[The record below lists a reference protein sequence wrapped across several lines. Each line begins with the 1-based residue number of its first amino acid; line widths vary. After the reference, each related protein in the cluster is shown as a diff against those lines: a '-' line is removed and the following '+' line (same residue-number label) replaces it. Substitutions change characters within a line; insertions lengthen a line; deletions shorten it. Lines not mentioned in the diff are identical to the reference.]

1 MKLIRGL
8 GALSVLLAVLVGAPL
23 ALLAGGRY
31 PSGWSGLMRP
41 DDGSLWLVVL
51 TAVGWLAWTAFTV
64 ATLVEAVQLVSGA
77 RFRLP
82 LLGGLQQLSAG
93 LLLAVLS
100 LAPASTS
107 ASPAPA
113 AVVAAVP
120 QAEPDAD
127 RVYAEPVREPTT
139 ASAAEAGGYVVES
152 GDDLW
157 SLSESLLGDGS
168 RWREVVAANPDT
180 LADPTV
186 RLTAGTRLV
195 LPASALAPKQ
205 VVVERGDTLSG
216 LALEHL
222 GTAKR
227 WPAIAAANA
236 DLIEDPDH
244 IEIGWRLDLPA
255 AHASRSSDA
264 KPERDAA
271 PAHEPDDEPSAD
283 RGTGEGPN
291 ARSGP
296 EPPSTTPP
304 ELDQGPVAATAQAE
318 APAEVSDD
326 QDLPAIGVIGSLAA
340 AALIG
345 TLEAR
350 RYVRLRSRPVGR
362 RLISPTEP
370 ETRLRTAIGRRQR
383 PDGTKLL
390 DAALRTIG
398 EHCFTNTRQLP
409 ALERATLGET
419 TVSFQWVHP
428 AGAPPSGF
436 EGDDRSW
443 RVEFSAATLRA
454 PDWPCPYPAL
464 VSLGETASGDT
475 LLLDAER
482 SRVLGVAAATDELRR
497 AALAAMALELACA
510 PWSREL
516 RLIAAGDEAAMLAL
530 AGGDRVEVAPS
541 INEAIARLRCA
552 VADRRRALA
561 GEPLARLRVDPDR
574 ADAVA
579 PLVLVLNTRVDAA
592 LAEELDELLAGP
604 ATGAAVLLGS
614 DSGAPALW
622 QVSGEEYAPSGQLT
636 GSPGRLL
643 AHSIPAATRAGV
655 ASLLRAADDP
665 ADTPAPW
672 WGDPTDNVRP
682 LPQRANR
689 GEEAMDIVRLLP
701 VADAPRALLIGP
713 VDLLGAAGPAPVRSR
728 QQLVEACAWLLENPG
743 RSATEMSL
751 GLGVAEGTRR
761 SNLSRL
767 RAWLGSDPAGK
778 PYLPDAYSGRIRL
791 HPAVT
796 SDWESVQALLRP
808 GIDRVSD
815 ATLVAALELVR
826 GAPLADVAPGLWHWA
841 EELRTDLSSALRDV
855 GLVLADR
862 ALANGDVDLARWA
875 ASRAL
880 VVAPED
886 EQLLCARI
894 RTEHRAGNRAEV
906 ERLVNQV
913 SRQARALEV
922 DLLPE
927 TVTLCQQVIEGRL
940 RARRA

>member
-8 GALSVLLAVLVGAPL
+8 GALSVLLVVLVGAPL
-23 ALLAGGRY
+23 ALLTGGRY
-31 PSGWSGLMRP
+31 PSGWSGLLRP
-41 DDGSLWLVVL
+41 DDGSMWLVVL
-51 TAVGWLAWTAFTV
+51 TAVGWLAWAAFTA
-64 ATLVEAVQLVSGA
+64 ATLVEAVQLVSGV

-82 LLGGLQQLSAG
+82 LLGGLQQVSAG

-100 LAPASTS
+100 LAPASTAVSPS
-107 ASPAPA
+107 AAV
-113 AVVAAVP
+113 VVAAVP
-120 QAEPDAD
+120 QTGPDAD
-127 RVYAEPVREPTT
+127 SLDADPVGDLLP
-139 ASAAEAGGYVVES
+139 APAAEADWYVVAS

-168 RWREVVAANPDT
+168 RWRELVAANPET
-180 LADPTV
+180 LAEPTA

-195 LPASALAPKQ
+195 LPASALAPRQ

-255 AHASRSSDA
+255 AHGSRSSDA
-264 KPERDAA
+264 RPERDPA
-271 PAHEPDDEPSAD
+271 PAPDPPSV
-283 RGTGEGPN
+283 TVSE
-291 ARSGP
+291 S
-296 EPPSTTPP
+296 EPPSVAVP
-304 ELDQGPVAATAQAE
+304 EPDEGRVVSTSRAE
-318 APAEVSDD
+318 EPEEPSDG
-326 QDLPAIGVIGSLAA
+326 QNLPTIGVIGSLAA

-350 RYVRLRSRPVGR
+350 RFLRLRSRPVGR
-362 RLISPTEP
+362 RLIAPTEP
-370 ETRLRTAIGRRQR
+370 EARLRTAIGSRQR
-383 PDGTKLL
+383 PDATNLL
-390 DAALRTIG
+390 DAALRAIG
-398 EHCFTNTRQLP
+398 EHCFTTTGQLP
-409 ALERATLGET
+409 ELERATLGPT
-419 TVSFQWVHP
+419 TLSFRWVDP
-428 AGAPPSGF
+428 AGPPPSGF

-443 RVEFSAATLRA
+443 RIELSAPALGQV
-454 PDWPCPYPAL
+454 DWPCPYPAL
-464 VSLGETASGDT
+464 VSLGVTATGDT
-475 LLLDAER
+475 VLVDAER

-497 AALAAMALELACA
+497 SALAAMALELTCA
-510 PWSREL
+510 PWSQEI
-516 RLIAAGDEAAMLAL
+516 RLLAAGDEAAMLAL
-530 AGGDRVEVAPS
+530 AGGDRVEVVPS
-541 INEAIARLRCA
+541 IDDAIARLHLA
-552 VADRRRALA
+552 VAERRMALA
-561 GEPLARLRVDPDR
+561 GEPLGHLRIDPDR

-579 PLVLVLNTRVDAA
+579 PLVLVLNTRVDTA

-604 ATGAAVLLGS
+604 ATGAAVLLGT

-622 QVSGEEYAPSGQLT
+622 QVSGDEYAPSGQLT
-636 GSPGRLL
+636 GTPGRLR
-643 AHSIPAATRAGV
+643 AHSIPEATRVGV

-672 WGDPTDNVRP
+672 WGDPNDNVRP
-682 LPQRANR
+682 LPQRADR

-713 VDLLGAAGPAPVRSR
+713 VDLVGAAGPEPVRSR
-728 QQLVEACAWLLENPG
+728 QQLVEACVWLLDHPG

-767 RAWLGSDPAGK
+767 RAWLGSDPSGK

-796 SDWESVQALLRP
+796 SDWESMLALLRP
-808 GIDRVSD
+808 GVDRVGD

-841 EELRTDLSSALRDV
+841 EELRTDMSSALRDV
-855 GLVLADR
+855 GLVLAER
-862 ALANGDVDLARWA
+862 ALNNGDIDLARWA

-913 SRQARALEV
+913 SRQARLLEV

-927 TVTLCQQVIEGRL
+927 TVALCQQVIEGRL
-940 RARRA
+940 RAQRA